1 LALADFSFFDSIS
14 IGASLAMVIA
24 SVVVSLYTL
33 NPHTRSTCRSIQL
46 AALTYL
52 LIFTTLPLIHLALAI
67 FLPAHKRAET
77 FGHGSMR
84 TKMVILTIS
93 STLCMLIAGF
103 RAGVTWTTPR
113 PLADPAWYDSK
124 ACFYVFNFTGEVY
137 ILALLTGSRIDK
149 RFHVPN
155 GCNEPGHY
163 TQFREQGVVEGEKGD
178 TSDGLE
184 KRDPENAA

>member
-1 LALADFSFFDSIS
+1 LVLADFSFFDSVS
-14 IGASLAMVIA
+14 IGVSLAMVIA

-33 NPHTRSTCRSIQL
+33 NPHTHSTCRAIQL

-52 LIFTTLPLIHLALAI
+52 LIFTTLPLFHLALAI
-67 FLPAHKRAET
+67 LLPTHKNAET

-84 TKMVILTIS
+84 TKILILTIS

-103 RAGVTWTTPR
+103 RAGVTWSPPR

-124 ACFYVFNFTGEVY
+124 ACFYVFNFTCEVC
-137 ILALLTGSRIDK
+137 ILAVLTGSRIDK

-155 GCNEPGHY
+155 GSNEPGHY
-163 TQFREQGVVEGEKGD
+163 TTFRDQGVVEGEKGGS
-178 TSDGLE
+178 SDGFE